1 MKLNKLIKILLVV
14 TLVFATGW
22 IQAAAQT
29 ITGKV
34 TDQEGKALPGV
45 SVYLKGTTT
54 GVFTDANG
62 AYSINNRTGS
72 KILVFSCIGMKEREE
87 NIAGRKTINVNLEE
101 DMNLLDE
108 TVVIGYQTVQR
119 RDLMGAVTSVDN
131 KALTSVPTTNFA
143 TALTGKMAG
152 VEVST
157 AEGDPDAAV
166 QIKIRGTGSIT
177 QDATPL
183 YIVDGFPVS
192 SIKDIAAND
201 IKSVD
206 VLKDAF
212 STAIYGS
219 QGAYGVVIITTREG
233 ARGKISVKYDGYA
246 GVKIMANENNYE
258 VMNPY
263 EFAASIYEGSMAENS
278 PGRYTE
284 RFGRFADM
292 GLYKYFEGNNWRK
305 RVFGRIGTTM
315 NHFVSVSGS
324 TDKNRWQ
331 ANFGRLD
338 EDAIMIYSNFKRT
351 NFRFTNWCRPLKNI
365 DINMALRYSSTTVN
379 GAGANSVNDKGT
391 NAGPGRM
398 ISTLRYSPI
407 PMNYLRDVEDYDLYS
422 QEYGTNPIQNV
433 KDNDNKTQRENW
445 NGNAS
450 VTWTI
455 IPNMKL
461 KIEGGIDNNQNS
473 SERFYGRTSYF
484 TREKSNVPG
493 YPNTDSSTTFSRK
506 YRSVNTL
513 SYNFS
518 RVFKKGSK
526 HNLNTVLGQEY
537 QYQHSRTESCVAE
550 GFPDYYDASMA
561 RRYRGTAQMISAA
574 NNFYAENDVMLS
586 FFGRANYV
594 YDKRYSLS
602 GALRA
607 DGSSKFAP
615 GNQWGYFPSVA
626 ASWTISQEPWMKSLR
641 RIDQVKLRYS
651 LGTSGN
657 NRIPTGQV
665 RRRFKTANDY
675 RVYEMTNWVYPDTT
689 MPNPEL
695 RWEKTISQNLGVDM
709 AFFKQRLSLTLELYN
724 NKSKDLLVN
733 YPMSGVGYKSQY
745 RNIGTVRNRGI
756 EGTIRVVAIETKHAG
771 LSISANAAYNKNKV
785 LSLGGLDQ
793 IQTEVRALG
802 SIGWDYLITPGK
814 PLGLIY
820 GYKGDGWYKVED
832 FNMSL
837 DASTGK
843 PVWTL
848 KDGVVTDTAVIGS
861 GLRPGF
867 PKLKDVNGDGAVTT
881 EDKVNLGCAMADIT
895 GGFSLSGNLYNFD
908 LNAAFS
914 FSIGA
919 KRYNA
924 DKIDLTQ
931 RGSQSRYKNLLK
943 VCAPGSAWTNI
954 DWETGE
960 AITDPDMLA
969 DLNRNAK
976 IWSQGFQSLFLTDY
990 YIEDASFLRFNSLT
1004 LGYTIPQ
1011 RHTLWMHI
1019 SKFRVYATASNLFCL
1034 TNYTGF
1040 DPEVNCRRSTPLTPG
1055 VDYSAY
1061 PKSRSLILG
1070 VNLTF

>member
-1 MKLNKLIKILLVV
+1 MRINRLVKFLLVAI
-14 TLVFATGW
+14 LVFATGW

-34 TDQEGKALPGV
+34 TDQEDKALPGV

-62 AYSINNRTGS
+62 NYSINNRTGS

-87 NIAGRKTINVNLEE
+87 NISGRKVINVSLEE

-143 TALTGKMAG
+143 SALTGKMAG

-219 QGAYGVVIITTREG
+219 QGAYGVVIITTRDG
-233 ARGKISVKYDGYA
+233 ARGKISVKYDGYV
-246 GVKIMANENNYE
+246 GVKTMANPDNYD
-258 VMNPY
+258 VMDPYQFAASVY
-263 EFAASIYEGSMAENS
+263 EFAVAEGS

-284 RFGRFADM
+284 RFGRFSDM

-331 ANFGRLD
+331 ANFGRMD
-338 EDAIMIYSNFKRT
+338 EDAIMIYSNFKRN
-351 NFRFTNWCRPLKNI
+351 NFRFTNWCRPIKNI

-391 NAGPGRM
+391 NAGTGRM

-407 PMNYLRDVEDYDLYS
+407 PMSYLRDVEDYDLYS
-422 QEYGTNPIQNV
+422 QEYGTNPVQNV
-433 KDNDNKTQRENW
+433 KDNDNKTERENW
-445 NGNAS
+445 NANAS

-455 IPNMKL
+455 IPNLKL
-461 KIEGGIDNNQNS
+461 KVEGGVDNNQNTTD
-473 SERFYGRTSYF
+473 RFYGRTSYF

-493 YPNTDSSTTFSRK
+493 YPNTDTSTTFSRK

-513 SYNFS
+513 SYNFN

-526 HNLNTVLGQEY
+526 HSLNTVLGQEY
-537 QYQHSRTESCVAE
+537 QYQKSRTESVVAE

-561 RRYRGTAQMISAA
+561 RRYRGTAQQISSA
-574 NNFYAENDVMLS
+574 NNFYAEDDVMLS

-626 ASWTISQEPWMKSLR
+626 VSWTMSNESWMKRLR
-641 RIDQVKLRYS
+641 RIDQIKLRYS
-651 LGTSGN
+651 LGTAGN

-665 RRRFKTANDY
+665 RRRFKTVIDP
-675 RVYEMTNWVYPDTT
+675 RVYDMSNWVFPDTT

-709 AFFKQRLSLTLELYN
+709 AFFKQRLSATLEVYN
-724 NKSKDLLVN
+724 NASKDLLVN

-745 RNIGTVRNRGI
+745 RNIGTVRNRGV
-756 EGTIRVVAIETKHAG
+756 EGTIRVVALEKKHFG
-771 LSISANAAYNKNKV
+771 LSISANAAYNQNKV
-785 LSLGGLDQ
+785 VSLGGLEE
-793 IQTEVRALG
+793 IKTEVRVQTT
-802 SIGWDYLITPGK
+802 IGWDYLVTPGK

-832 FNMSL
+832 FDMTL
-837 DASTGK
+837 DSSGR

-848 KDGVVTDTAVIGS
+848 KDGVVTDSSVIGS
-861 GLRPGF
+861 GPRPGY
-867 PKLKDVNGDGAVTT
+867 PKLKDQNGDGAVTS
-881 EDKVNLGCAMADIT
+881 EDKVELGCAMPDIT
-895 GGFSLSGNLYNFD
+895 GGFSITGNIYNFD
-908 LNAAFS
+908 LSAAFS

-931 RGSQSRYKNLLK
+931 RGSQQRYKNLITA
-943 VCAPGSAWTNI
+943 CAPGSAWTNI

-960 AITDPDMLA
+960 SITDPNLLS
-969 DLNRNAK
+969 DLNQNAK
-976 IWSQGFQSLFLTDY
+976 MWGQGFSGIFLSDY
-990 YIEDASFLRFNSLT
+990 YIEDASFLRFNSFT

-1019 SKFRVYATASNLFCL
+1019 SKFRVYATASNIFCL

-1040 DPEVNCRRSTPLTPG
+1040 DPEVNCRRGTPLTPG